1 MGFDGRM
8 TQRKARML
16 STREAIAL
24 YGDGWECSETGAQ
37 IRQRLKLGLD
47 ARELE
52 SLLPSETAALNRA
65 VRLLRRDRLT
75 AQVFVEQLE
84 AQARS
89 IASIPFSRLIAGKK
103 GKDVRSQIDA
113 EKARIAALPT
123 QPSVQRLDLDAP
135 TDLPSDA
142 KKVGTSIWF
151 LDRVTMTLCSREIRA
166 AVLEQLD
173 GRPTLVYQTEG
184 TTPAGT
190 PVRRSCA
197 HTAAGVKTLNSAE
210 TAFLDPI
217 AARDHLATLRPTEA
231 APPLP
236 PVAVAPPMPKAAATA
251 APPASPKDPLID
263 HGMDESLALQ
273 PFDESMLRGS
283 DN

>member
-24 YGDGWECSETGAQ
+24 YGDGWECSETGSE

-47 ARELE
+47 ARERE

-89 IASIPFSRLIAGKK
+89 IASIPFSRLIAGRKA
-103 GKDVRSQIDA
+103 KDVRSQLDA

-123 QPSVQRLDLDAP
+123 EPSVQRLDLDAP

-142 KKVGTSIWF
+142 KKIGSSIWF
-151 LDRVTMTLCSREIRA
+151 LDRVTTTLCSREIRA

-184 TTPAGT
+184 TTPEGT

-197 HTAAGVKTLNSAE
+197 HTAAGLKTLNSAE
-210 TAFLDPI
+210 IAFLDPI
-217 AARDHLATLRPTEA
+217 AARDHLATLKPTEA
-231 APPLP
+231 APPP
-236 PVAVAPPMPKAAATA
+236 PAAVAVPMPKAVATPV
-251 APPASPKDPLID
+251 PPESPKDPLIE

-273 PFDESMLRGS
+273 PFDESMLRGDS
-283 DN
+283 